1 MTMEFGI
8 FHGAHVPEQP
18 TDEAWR
24 KAEHAKL
31 MDEITVGI
39 TGDRTGFKYS
49 WATEHHFLEQYSHL
63 SANEV
68 FLSFL
73 AAKTERIHVG
83 TGIMNITAPVNHP
96 VRNAERAAM
105 LDNLTEGRF
114 ELGVGRGSSST
125 EFEGFGIPD
134 GDTTRDMFDEALP
147 QLVRMW
153 KEREYSY
160 EGESFSVPPRDVLPK
175 PYTNHPPLWVACGS
189 PATFAKAGQLGL
201 GALCFSMG
209 APETLEPLVT
219 AYKKAIAECDNPVGD
234 FVNDNIACVS
244 RLFCYE
250 DEQKA
255 YEVGANAGSSFFQS
269 LVFKWLDSIPKPPG
283 VPVWPDLLPEPSPR
297 DIQKGAERGMLVAG
311 NPDQCGAAVQQYV
324 DIGVDQIIFGMLGN
338 NLPVEAA
345 IESMELFGEQVL
357 PKFDTDPVHSTTRHR
372 EAAGF

>member
-8 FHGAHVPEQP
+8 FHGAHVPRQP

-31 MDEITVGI
+31 MDEIAVGI
-39 TGDRTGFKYS
+39 AGDRTGFKYS
-49 WATEHHFLEQYSHL
+49 WATEHHFLEEYSHL

-125 EFEGFGIPD
+125 EFQGFGIPD

-147 QLVRMW
+147 ELVRMW
-153 KEREYSY
+153 KETEYSY
-160 EGESFSVPPRDVLPK
+160 EGRSFSVPPRNVLPK

-189 PATFAKAGQLGL
+189 PATFAKAGKLGL

-209 APETLEPLVT
+209 APETLEPLVK
-219 AYKKAIAECDNPVGD
+219 AYKKAIAECDEPVGD

-250 DEQKA
+250 DEEKA
-255 YEVGANAGSSFFQS
+255 YEVGANAGSSYFQS

-283 VPVWPDLLPEPSPR
+283 VPVWPDLLPEPTPR
-297 DIQKGAERGMLVAG
+297 DIQRGSVKGMLVAG
-311 NPDQCGAAVQQYV
+311 NPDQCAAAVQQYV

-338 NLPVEAA
+338 RLPVEVA
-345 IESMELFGEQVL
+345 IESMELFGAKVL

-372 EAAGF
+372 EAAGS